1 MDFKQYKGK
10 NILAWLW
17 FDPDYYNPDKGNTVC
32 YVYPRV
38 LVNKFHYELID
49 PADFPK
55 HGSIRVNI
63 NGGDTAEDLY
73 ERFGSFVSLKIN
85 EDDPYPNYDGNNMYS
100 LRYNSSFGRTNS
112 GIWIEKFSGKDF
124 YQIIDVDSDIS
135 TLINTRS
142 IPEPDCTIRTTLVL
156 LRLNSKLYGPFEYDT
171 TEGTM
176 KLRGI
181 KDYQY
186 NIGEYSAVDYNDE
199 LLVITDQNDNEAVII
214 MPKSVLVSPEKSENR
229 FDWISEETLIDS
241 FIESMRVENS
251 YTRDQIRQLKE
262 MAHQLI
268 ERGSNV
274 SFTKERISKIQSL
287 MVGISQNEEYAQTM
301 LQFALSDESTKEAL
315 VKELVSNHF
324 DQIQNRIT
332 EFSAVQ
338 ERLSEL
344 KSQEVSM
351 EKHIQELQSEAEN
364 SKQPTSEDDQ
374 NKIDKLTKAIDDLQK
389 ENEGL
394 AAIIGTQKE
403 IEALRA
409 ERDSLKKERDIEREK
424 RDQPRKTN
432 TFCEIK
438 PYAQVFEIIVRWFR
452 YGEYSLEKERLILQ
466 VKTLDK
472 LFEYYCLLR
481 LLKLLADNG
490 YQKANVKEPVFKF
503 DYVSADEHYQNEKD
517 VANTYLLSNGEVT
530 ATLYYQPVISAVQ
543 FENDLTLFRTTKPP
557 AGNPDYY
564 TPDFVLKFA
573 SSEDDEEYAIFDAKF
588 SSRANIKKH
597 SLPEVIRKYS
607 CEISAASRSSA
618 PKMVWVLQG
627 RVNGSENAI
636 WKYHNSQLASTYR
649 PITSFGIVSINTAVE
664 IRQRLWNEIRS
675 SISLLQ

>member
-1 MDFKQYKGK
+1 MMQCILSCPIMQQRTSLDLSDRLMD
-10 NILAWLW
+10 
-17 FDPDYYNPDKGNTVC
+17 
-32 YVYPRV
+32 
-38 LVNKFHYELID
+38 
-49 PADFPK
+49 
-55 HGSIRVNI
+55 
-63 NGGDTAEDLY
+63 
-73 ERFGSFVSLKIN
+73 
-85 EDDPYPNYDGNNMYS
+85 M
-100 LRYNSSFGRTNS
+100 
-112 GIWIEKFSGKDF
+112 
-124 YQIIDVDSDIS
+124 
-135 TLINTRS
+135 
-142 IPEPDCTIRTTLVL
+142 
-156 LRLNSKLYGPFEYDT
+156 
-171 TEGTM
+171 
-176 KLRGI
+176 
-181 KDYQY
+181 
-186 NIGEYSAVDYNDE
+186 SAVDFSKCKAVYEDGSYDIYFQSDKYHKNDIESIDVCVNGERVGGIALNPDTETVEGYTKYNESLFAKQPFLLHYDLVTLSFIMNFTNGVSKE
-199 LLVITDQNDNEAVII
+199 LFSEFLLCMSKNQEDTSNIQKILQELIAFDDAQVGEWIFSNADRGASNSLYAGKWNKHAYKSLSSYIQLLEQIIACYKNNFVYFKTQGKHTIKRTEVLVPYEKVRQVSRDSFNWILQNADQLAAVPYTSGIQFHDKNFLPYQVRTDASRKSWNVYENRVII
-214 MPKSVLVSPEKSENR
+214 GFLNTALLNAKQVSAEFDRDVLNEERVISRIHGSFPKEYRAPIITIKSLQ
-229 FDWISEETLIDS
+229 ISFCRLLLKKLNCLID
-241 FIESMRVENS
+241 
-251 YTRDQIRQLKE
+251 T
-262 MAHQLI
+262 
-268 ERGSNV
+268 
-274 SFTKERISKIQSL
+274 
-287 MVGISQNEEYAQTM
+287 
-301 LQFALSDESTKEAL
+301 
-315 VKELVSNHF
+315 
-324 DQIQNRIT
+324 
-332 EFSAVQ
+332 
-338 ERLSEL
+338 
-344 KSQEVSM
+344 
-351 EKHIQELQSEAEN
+351 LQSVG
-364 SKQPTSEDDQ
+364 KQYS
-374 NKIDKLTKAIDDLQK
+374 
-389 ENEGL
+389 
-394 AAIIGTQKE
+394 
-403 IEALRA
+403 
-409 ERDSLKKERDIEREK
+409 SLFDV
-424 RDQPRKTN
+424 QPLVLNTLPRKTN

-564 TPDFVLKFA
+564 TPDFVLKFT

-607 CEISAASRSSA
+607 CEISAASRSSV

>member
-199 LLVITDQNDNEAVII
+199 LLVITI
-214 MPKSVLVSPEKSENR
+214 
-229 FDWISEETLIDS
+229 
-241 FIESMRVENS
+241 
-251 YTRDQIRQLKE
+251 
-262 MAHQLI
+262 
-268 ERGSNV
+268 
-274 SFTKERISKIQSL
+274 
-287 MVGISQNEEYAQTM
+287 
-301 LQFALSDESTKEAL
+301 
-315 VKELVSNHF
+315 
-324 DQIQNRIT
+324 
-332 EFSAVQ
+332 
-338 ERLSEL
+338 
-344 KSQEVSM
+344 
-351 EKHIQELQSEAEN
+351 
-364 SKQPTSEDDQ
+364 
-374 NKIDKLTKAIDDLQK
+374 
-389 ENEGL
+389 
-394 AAIIGTQKE
+394 
-403 IEALRA
+403 
-409 ERDSLKKERDIEREK
+409 
-424 RDQPRKTN
+424 
-432 TFCEIK
+432 
-438 PYAQVFEIIVRWFR
+438 
-452 YGEYSLEKERLILQ
+452 
-466 VKTLDK
+466 
-472 LFEYYCLLR
+472 
-481 LLKLLADNG
+481 
-490 YQKANVKEPVFKF
+490 
-503 DYVSADEHYQNEKD
+503 
-517 VANTYLLSNGEVT
+517 
-530 ATLYYQPVISAVQ
+530 
-543 FENDLTLFRTTKPP
+543 
-557 AGNPDYY
+557 
-564 TPDFVLKFA
+564 
-573 SSEDDEEYAIFDAKF
+573 
-588 SSRANIKKH
+588 
-597 SLPEVIRKYS
+597 
-607 CEISAASRSSA
+607 
-618 PKMVWVLQG
+618 
-627 RVNGSENAI
+627 
-636 WKYHNSQLASTYR
+636 
-649 PITSFGIVSINTAVE
+649 
-664 IRQRLWNEIRS
+664 
-675 SISLLQ
+675 

>member
-1 MDFKQYKGK
+1 M
-10 NILAWLW
+10 
-17 FDPDYYNPDKGNTVC
+17 
-32 YVYPRV
+32 
-38 LVNKFHYELID
+38 
-49 PADFPK
+49 
-55 HGSIRVNI
+55 
-63 NGGDTAEDLY
+63 
-73 ERFGSFVSLKIN
+73 
-85 EDDPYPNYDGNNMYS
+85 
-100 LRYNSSFGRTNS
+100 
-112 GIWIEKFSGKDF
+112 
-124 YQIIDVDSDIS
+124 
-135 TLINTRS
+135 
-142 IPEPDCTIRTTLVL
+142 
-156 LRLNSKLYGPFEYDT
+156 
-171 TEGTM
+171 
-176 KLRGI
+176 
-181 KDYQY
+181 
-186 NIGEYSAVDYNDE
+186 
-199 LLVITDQNDNEAVII
+199 
-214 MPKSVLVSPEKSENR
+214 
-229 FDWISEETLIDS
+229 
-241 FIESMRVENS
+241 
-251 YTRDQIRQLKE
+251 
-262 MAHQLI
+262 
-268 ERGSNV
+268 
-274 SFTKERISKIQSL
+274 
-287 MVGISQNEEYAQTM
+287 
-301 LQFALSDESTKEAL
+301 
-315 VKELVSNHF
+315 
-324 DQIQNRIT
+324 
-332 EFSAVQ
+332 
-338 ERLSEL
+338 
-344 KSQEVSM
+344 
-351 EKHIQELQSEAEN
+351 
-364 SKQPTSEDDQ
+364 
-374 NKIDKLTKAIDDLQK
+374 
-389 ENEGL
+389 
-394 AAIIGTQKE
+394 
-403 IEALRA
+403 
-409 ERDSLKKERDIEREK
+409 
-424 RDQPRKTN
+424 PRKTN

-543 FENDLTLFRTTKPP
+543 FENDLTLFKTTKPP

-607 CEISAASRSSA
+607 CEISVASRSSA
-618 PKMVWVLQG
+618 PPKMVWILQG

>member
-1 MDFKQYKGK
+1 MMQCILSCPIMQQRTSLDLSDRLMDMSSVDFSKCKAVYEDGSYDIYFQSDKYRKNDIESIDVCVNGERVGGIALNPDTETVEGYTKYNESLFAKQPFLLHYDLVTLSFIMNFTNGVSKELFSEFLLCMSKNQEDTSNIQKILQELIAFDDAQVGEWIFSNADRGASNSLYAGKWNKHAYKSLSSYIQVLEQIIACYKNNFVYFKTQGKHTIKRTEVLVPYEKVRQVSRDSFNWILQNADQLAAVPYTSGIQFHDKNFLPYQVRTDASRKSWNVYENRVIIGFLNTALLNAKQVSAEFDRDVLNEERVISRIHGSFPKEYRAPIITIKSLQISFCRLLLKKLNCLIDTLQSVGKQYSSLFDVQP
-10 NILAWLW
+10 LAL
-17 FDPDYYNPDKGNTVC
+17 NT
-32 YVYPRV
+32 
-38 LVNKFHYELID
+38 L
-49 PADFPK
+49 
-55 HGSIRVNI
+55 
-63 NGGDTAEDLY
+63 
-73 ERFGSFVSLKIN
+73 
-85 EDDPYPNYDGNNMYS
+85 
-100 LRYNSSFGRTNS
+100 
-112 GIWIEKFSGKDF
+112 
-124 YQIIDVDSDIS
+124 
-135 TLINTRS
+135 
-142 IPEPDCTIRTTLVL
+142 
-156 LRLNSKLYGPFEYDT
+156 
-171 TEGTM
+171 
-176 KLRGI
+176 
-181 KDYQY
+181 
-186 NIGEYSAVDYNDE
+186 
-199 LLVITDQNDNEAVII
+199 
-214 MPKSVLVSPEKSENR
+214 
-229 FDWISEETLIDS
+229 
-241 FIESMRVENS
+241 
-251 YTRDQIRQLKE
+251 
-262 MAHQLI
+262 
-268 ERGSNV
+268 
-274 SFTKERISKIQSL
+274 
-287 MVGISQNEEYAQTM
+287 
-301 LQFALSDESTKEAL
+301 
-315 VKELVSNHF
+315 
-324 DQIQNRIT
+324 
-332 EFSAVQ
+332 
-338 ERLSEL
+338 
-344 KSQEVSM
+344 
-351 EKHIQELQSEAEN
+351 
-364 SKQPTSEDDQ
+364 
-374 NKIDKLTKAIDDLQK
+374 
-389 ENEGL
+389 
-394 AAIIGTQKE
+394 
-403 IEALRA
+403 
-409 ERDSLKKERDIEREK
+409 
-424 RDQPRKTN
+424 PRKTN

-564 TPDFVLKFA
+564 TPDFVLKFT

-607 CEISAASRSSA
+607 CEISAASRSSV

>member
-1 MDFKQYKGK
+1 MVQC
-10 NILAWLW
+10 ILS
-17 FDPDYYNPDKGNTVC
+17 C
-32 YVYPRV
+32 
-38 LVNKFHYELID
+38 
-49 PADFPK
+49 
-55 HGSIRVNI
+55 
-63 NGGDTAEDLY
+63 
-73 ERFGSFVSLKIN
+73 
-85 EDDPYPNYDGNNMYS
+85 
-100 LRYNSSFGRTNS
+100 
-112 GIWIEKFSGKDF
+112 
-124 YQIIDVDSDIS
+124 QIMQQ
-135 TLINTRS
+135 
-142 IPEPDCTIRTTLVL
+142 RTTLDLSDRLMDMSSVDFSKCKAVYEDGSYDIYFQSDKYRKNDIESIDVCVNGERVGGIALNPDTETVEGYTKYSESLFAKQPFLLHYDLVALSFIMNFTNGASKELFSEFLLCMSKNQEDTSNIQKILQKLIAFDDTQVGEWIFSNADRGASNSLYAGKWNKHAYKSLSSYIQLLEQVIACYKNNFAYFKTQGKHTIKRTEVL
-156 LRLNSKLYGPFEYDT
+156 VPYEKVKQVSRDSFNWILQNADQLAAVPYTS
-171 TEGTM
+171 
-176 KLRGI
+176 GI
-181 KDYQY
+181 QFHGKNFLPYQ
-186 NIGEYSAVDYNDE
+186 VR
-199 LLVITDQNDNEAVII
+199 TDASLKSWNVYENRVII
-214 MPKSVLVSPEKSENR
+214 GFLNTALLNAKQVSAEFDRDVLNEERVISRIHGSFPKEYRAPIITIKSLQ
-229 FDWISEETLIDS
+229 ISFCRLLLKKLNCLID
-241 FIESMRVENS
+241 
-251 YTRDQIRQLKE
+251 T
-262 MAHQLI
+262 
-268 ERGSNV
+268 
-274 SFTKERISKIQSL
+274 
-287 MVGISQNEEYAQTM
+287 
-301 LQFALSDESTKEAL
+301 
-315 VKELVSNHF
+315 
-324 DQIQNRIT
+324 
-332 EFSAVQ
+332 
-338 ERLSEL
+338 
-344 KSQEVSM
+344 
-351 EKHIQELQSEAEN
+351 LQSVG
-364 SKQPTSEDDQ
+364 KQYS
-374 NKIDKLTKAIDDLQK
+374 
-389 ENEGL
+389 
-394 AAIIGTQKE
+394 
-403 IEALRA
+403 
-409 ERDSLKKERDIEREK
+409 SLFDV
-424 RDQPRKTN
+424 QPLVLNTLPRKTN

-543 FENDLTLFRTTKPP
+543 FENNLTLFRTTKPP

-649 PITSFGIVSINTAVE
+649 PITSFGIVSINTTVE